1 MYQQNSTCTVNFHR
15 INHKKTQNVNVNDGI
30 KIKNIFIPSV
40 RTTNYGL
47 KQLKVNG
54 PRIWN
59 TLPTNIPEC
68 FLEET

>member
-1 MYQQNSTCTVNFHR
+1 MALKLFM
-15 INHKKTQNVNVNDGI
+15 
-30 KIKNIFIPSV
+30 PSV

-54 PRIWN
+54 PMFWN
-59 TLPTNIPEC
+59 ALPTNKNITSPC